1 MIVGE
6 QRFVMN
12 FKLIKQHSEGF
23 QYFFRPTNMNW
34 PFLSRRF
41 QSQHFVIALAF
52 PPYGLRSIRSTFMRV
67 YDGLCFD
74 YNMFGMIWLLL
85 KRFYFL
91 RGFLCTEHEN
101 MGYFVEG
108 INHIK
113 VEERLWRRIYV
124 TITGLSLVLSRAEY
138 FVRLQNRLGS
148 HISWWQLFISQ
159 VCWTPVIS
167 LVLECQY
174 GVDWWEKTFCNFN
187 MRNKSVMIEPVFWIE
202 EQCWWG
208 LNGRNSCP
216 LQVFQFCLILLQ
228 IIFTI
233 SVCK

>member
-1 MIVGE
+1 MIVCE
-6 QRFVMN
+6 QRFVLN
-12 FKLIKQHSEGF
+12 FKLIKQHSKGI
-23 QYFFRPTNMNW
+23 QYFLRPTNMNW
-34 PFLSRRF
+34 LFLSRRF
-41 QSQHFVIALAF
+41 QSRHFVIALAF
-52 PPYGLRSIRSTFMRV
+52 PPYALRYIHRSTFMRV

-113 VEERLWRRIYV
+113 VEERLWRGIYV
-124 TITGLSLVLSRAEY
+124 TTTGLSLVLSRVEY

-174 GVDWWEKTFCNFN
+174 GVDW
-187 MRNKSVMIEPVFWIE
+187 
-202 EQCWWG
+202 
-208 LNGRNSCP
+208 
-216 LQVFQFCLILLQ
+216 
-228 IIFTI
+228 
-233 SVCK
+233 

>member
-1 MIVGE
+1 
-6 QRFVMN
+6 MN
-12 FKLIKQHSEGF
+12 GPAASPH
-23 QYFFRPTNMNW
+23 
-34 PFLSRRF
+34 F
-41 QSQHFVIALAF
+41 QS
-52 PPYGLRSIRSTFMRV
+52 
-67 YDGLCFD
+67 C
-74 YNMFGMIWLLL
+74 WLLL

-91 RGFLCTEHEN
+91 WGFLCTEHEN

-113 VEERLWRRIYV
+113 VEERLWRGIYV
-124 TITGLSLVLSRAEY
+124 TTTGLSLVLSRAEY

-167 LVLECQY
+167 QVLECQY
-174 GVDWWEKTFCNFN
+174 GVDWWEKMFRNFN

-202 EQCWWG
+202 EQCWWS